1 MMLFLVDGRTHD
13 ESMGPPVGGGMVFVI
28 LQCSIRLS
36 YIAHVNGSS
45 FCFFLYDQYTKKKK
59 NPSKRSQCAL
69 NYSSDEY
76 RHALHRCFHTIKMS
90 TRFQAGYDFECSGYF
105 LSRFSCSVFF
115 FLLRFPLLLNLTCF
129 PLFNPIQLRTGI
141 DIAHRHICAEGY
153 RLYEFVSSFKLKT

>member
-1 MMLFLVDGRTHD
+1 MGERMMNLWGPRLVVAWFSLYCNAQFDCHTSHMSTAALF
-13 ESMGPPVGGGMVFVI
+13 
-28 LQCSIRLS
+28 
-36 YIAHVNGSS
+36 AS
-45 FCFFLYDQYTKKKK
+45 FYTTNIQKKK